1 MGTHCRTII
10 HDDAVP
16 LINMYRQFDGYLSG
30 HGLELARFLID
41 MKIVKGLGLGL
52 ECEQVANGAGC
63 LAAQMIAYFKNEP
76 GNIYIEPM
84 PDEDTD
90 HVDYVYKVMVDSGKI
105 TVEVTGDRN
114 NFNGTVSEFASYC
127 KEQ

>member
-1 MGTHCRTII
+1 MGTRCRTII
-10 HDDAVP
+10 HDDGVP
-16 LINMYRQFDGYLSG
+16 LISMYRQFDGYLSG
-30 HGLELARFLID
+30 HGLELATFLLD
-41 MKIVKGLGLGL
+41 MKIVNGLGL
-52 ECEQVANGAGC
+52 ERKRVANGAGC
-63 LAAQMIAYFKNEP
+63 LAAQMIAQFKTAP

-105 TVEVTGDRN
+105 TVEVTGDGN
-114 NFNGTVSEFASYC
+114 NFKGTVSEFAKYC

>member
-1 MGTHCRTII
+1 MGTRCLTII
-10 HDDAVP
+10 HDEAVP
-16 LINMYRQFDGYLSG
+16 LICMRRQFDGYLRG

-41 MKIVKGLGLGL
+41 MKIVNGLGL
-52 ECEQVANGAGC
+52 EREQVANGAGC
-63 LAAQMIAYFKNEP
+63 LAAQMIAYFKNKP

-105 TVEVTGDRN
+105 TVEVTGDGN
-114 NFNGTVSEFASYC
+114 NFKGTVSEFASYC

>member
-1 MGTHCRTII
+1 MMGTRCLTII
-10 HDDAVP
+10 HDEAVP
-16 LINMYRQFDGYLSG
+16 LICMRRQFDGYLRG

-41 MKIVKGLGLGL
+41 MKIVNGLGL
-52 ECEQVANGAGC
+52 EREQVANGAGC
-63 LAAQMIAYFKNEP
+63 LAAQMIAYFKNKP

-105 TVEVTGDRN
+105 TVEVTGDGN
-114 NFNGTVSEFASYC
+114 NFKGTVSEFASYC

>member
-1 MGTHCRTII
+1 MGTRCLTII
-10 HDDAVP
+10 HDEAVP
-16 LINMYRQFDGYLSG
+16 LISMRRQYDGYLRC
-30 HGLELARFLID
+30 HGLELATFLLD
-41 MKIVKGLGLGL
+41 MKIVNGLGL
-52 ECEQVANGAGC
+52 EREQVANGAGC

-105 TVEVTGDRN
+105 TVEVTGGGN
-114 NFNGTVSEFASYC
+114 NFKGTVSEFAKYC

>member
-1 MGTHCRTII
+1 MGTRCLTII
-10 HDDAVP
+10 HDEAVP
-16 LINMYRQFDGYLSG
+16 LICMRRQFDGYLRG
-30 HGLELARFLID
+30 HGLELATFLLD
-41 MKIVKGLGLGL
+41 MKIVNGLGLGL
-52 ECEQVANGAGC
+52 EREQVANGAGC

-105 TVEVTGDRN
+105 TVEVTGDGN
-114 NFNGTVSEFASYC
+114 NFKGTVSEFAKYC

>member
-1 MGTHCRTII
+1 MGTRSRTII

-16 LINMYRQFDGYLSG
+16 LISMYRQFDGYLSG

-41 MKIVKGLGLGL
+41 MKIVNGLGL
-52 ECEQVANGAGC
+52 EREQVANGAGC
-63 LAAQMIAYFKNEP
+63 LAAQMIAYFKNKP

-105 TVEVTGDRN
+105 TVEVTGDGN
-114 NFNGTVSEFASYC
+114 NFKGTVSEFAKYC

>member
-1 MGTHCRTII
+1 MGTRCLTII
-10 HDDAVP
+10 HDEAVP
-16 LINMYRQFDGYLSG
+16 LINIYRQFDGYLSG
-30 HGLELARFLID
+30 HGLELATFLLD
-41 MKIVKGLGLGL
+41 MKIVNGLGL
-52 ECEQVANGAGC
+52 ERKRVANGAGC

-105 TVEVTGDRN
+105 TVEVTGDGN
-114 NFNGTVSEFASYC
+114 NFKGTVSEFAKYC